1 MREEEKER
9 KDRRWNEEKKDL
21 RRRIAV
27 LEETND
33 RKERE
38 VRKNNI
44 VIKEVR

>member
-9 KDRRWNEEKKDL
+9 EDRRWNEEKEDL